1 MPPELET
8 PIQQDPTPAGEGVMP
23 RIAFVLLAVI
33 LIIAPL
39 FRAGRVPLALMALE
53 LLAAALLVV
62 TLWQAKPLQQVNRY
76 ALFAILFML
85 LLYLL
90 YLIPL
95 PPLLSAL
102 LPRYALHTAVNTA
115 VFGSATTPQGLFTAS
130 VVPGETFASLMVLLL
145 SLAVFIATSS
155 LNGTRRYRLVILLL
169 WIAGFEAALG
179 LMQYGQQTGPLFLG
193 MERSFGSGTGTYPN
207 RDHLVGLLEMVL
219 PISLGLFA
227 VSATRKHRSKAR
239 GRLRQHASFLNTLK
253 GQKAV
258 VYAFLTFLLLLGI
271 VFTKSRTGIALT
283 IVAVLLSMP
292 AFSTRIGGDNSYGK
306 IGTIVAIALG
316 LAIMIGLAPILDRF
330 SADQLTDDTRMG
342 MYSATLEGIGALLP
356 LGSGPGSFSSI
367 FPAFQTLD
375 LGKFFIDHTH
385 NDYLEWFFEWGI
397 LLLPILLLL
406 LIAYVRQ
413 WPKVWQQG
421 KWSKHQFAQVGAG
434 IGILLLALH
443 SLIDYNLHIPAN
455 IIYFAFLAGIFLAPP
470 EIFETAVQHHRH
482 RSHHK
487 HQSSKEKTEPEV
499 PPQEKPQPTVAD
511 QIKNPFLDE

>member
-1 MPPELET
+1 M
-8 PIQQDPTPAGEGVMP
+8 
-23 RIAFVLLAVI
+23 
-33 LIIAPL
+33 LIIAPI

-62 TLWQAKPLQQVNRY
+62 TLWQAKALRQVNRY
-76 ALFAILFML
+76 ALWAIAALV

-90 YLIPL
+90 YLLPL
-95 PPLLSAL
+95 PAFLSEM
-102 LPRYALHTAVNTA
+102 LPRYALHTAVNSA
-115 VFGSATTPQGLFTAS
+115 VFGSTSTAQGPFS
-130 VVPGETFASLMVLLL
+130 VSLVPGDTFASLLALLL
-145 SLAVFIATSS
+145 PVAVFIATSAMS
-155 LNGTRRYRLVILLL
+155 GKRRYRLVVLLL
-169 WIAGFEAALG
+169 WIAGLEAALG

-193 MERSFGSGTGTYPN
+193 MQRSFGSGTGTYPN

-219 PISLGLFA
+219 PICLGLFA

-239 GRLRQHASFLNTLK
+239 GKLRQHASFLATLK

-271 VFTKSRTGIALT
+271 IFTKSRTGIALT
-283 IVAVLLSMP
+283 ILAILLSLP
-292 AFSTRIGGDNSYGK
+292 AFSTRLGGDNSYGK
-306 IGTIVAIALG
+306 IGTISAIALG

-330 SADQLTDDTRMG
+330 SAEQLTANTRVA

-375 LGKFFIDHTH
+375 LGKYFVDHPH

-413 WPKVWQQG
+413 WPKVWRQG
-421 KWSKHQFAQVGAG
+421 KWSKLQFAQVGAG

-470 EIFETAVQHHRH
+470 PLQEATTAPHRH
-482 RSHHK
+482 RSQHSP
-487 HQSSKEKTEPEV
+487 QSRKEKTEPAL
-499 PPQEKPQPTVAD
+499 PPQAKPQPPAVD
-511 QIKNPFLDE
+511 QIKNPFLDEKQSSGDEAQ